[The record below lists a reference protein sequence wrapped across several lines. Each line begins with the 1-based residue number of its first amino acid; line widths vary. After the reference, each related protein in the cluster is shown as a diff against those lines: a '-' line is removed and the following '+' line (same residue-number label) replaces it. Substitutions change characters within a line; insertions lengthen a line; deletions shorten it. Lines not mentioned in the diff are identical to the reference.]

1 MTNHQDYSL
10 YHDFIETFLSKGFN
24 DIDPNHPLMLDLDL
38 LMEKNNQFFYIG
50 DLVHLKVL
58 FTSKRSTQMIGVEP
72 KDVSPYMFMN
82 HTHPD
87 DLLRFNNART
97 KLIKMGQDLFV
108 SKEKFSL
115 LSTTIKMQNAT
126 GGYSNFLNQ
135 IYIFYSSTH
144 NTVFFLKIHTNV
156 DWCKKIKQGYYY
168 YSGNDLSHFK
178 HPNKEMLNKGGAF
191 TNREFEIIKLIGL
204 GLSTEQIAKKL
215 FLSPF
220 TINTHRVNI
229 LRKSDKTTISELI
242 YELMSEGII

>member
-1 MTNHQDYSL
+1 MSNHQDYSE
-10 YHDFIETFLSKGFN
+10 YHNFIETFSKNGFSE
-24 DIDPNHPLMLDLDL
+24 IDSNHSVMLDLEL
-38 LMEKNNQFFYIG
+38 LTEKFNQFFYIG

-87 DLLRFNNART
+87 DQLRFNNARA
-97 KLIKMGQDLFV
+97 KLIKMGQELFV
-108 SKEKFSL
+108 SKEKFAL

-135 IYIFYSSTH
+135 IYLFYSSTH

-156 DWCKKIKQGYYY
+156 DWCKKIKNGYYY
-168 YSGNDLSHFK
+168 YTGNDLTHFK
-178 HPNKEMLNKGGAF
+178 YPNKEMLNMGGAF

-204 GLSTEQIAKKL
+204 GMSTEQIAKKL
-215 FLSPF
+215 FLSPY

-229 LRKSDKTTISELI
+229 LRKSGKTNISELI
-242 YELMSEGII
+242 FTLMSEGII